1 MFSTSHVS
9 SFEFKVRAAVEN
21 AKTEGVREAYS
32 MGLSNFSQKIFRR
45 MGFTQRASI
54 AYHDYKQVGVTI
66 YYTVLSLMDLIKED
80 KLVFDLSQMG
90 EHSSGVLFTCS
101 L

>member
-1 MFSTSHVS
+1 M
-9 SFEFKVRAAVEN
+9 RAAVEN

-45 MGFTQRASI
+45 LGFTQRASI

-80 KLVFDLSQMG
+80 KLVFGLSQMG

>member
-1 MFSTSHVS
+1 MS
-9 SFEFKVRAAVEN
+9 SFKYKVRAAVEN

-54 AYHDYKQVGVTI
+54 DYHDYKQVGVLYLDVI
-66 YYTVLSLMDLIKED
+66 IIHYTVLSFMNLIKED

>member
-1 MFSTSHVS
+1 MS

>member
-1 MFSTSHVS
+1 MS

-54 AYHDYKQVGVTI
+54 AYHDYKQVGVTL

>member
-1 MFSTSHVS
+1 M
-9 SFEFKVRAAVEN
+9 RAAVEN

>member
-1 MFSTSHVS
+1 MS

-66 YYTVLSLMDLIKED
+66 CYTVLSFMDLIKED

>member
-1 MFSTSHVS
+1 MSL
-9 SFEFKVRAAVEN
+9 FEYKVRAAVEN

-54 AYHDYKQVGVTI
+54 AYHDYKQVGITI
-66 YYTVLSLMDLIKED
+66 HYTVLSLMDLIKED

>member
-1 MFSTSHVS
+1 M
-9 SFEFKVRAAVEN
+9 RAAVEN

-54 AYHDYKQVGVTI
+54 AYHDYKQVGITI

>member
-1 MFSTSHVS
+1 MS
-9 SFEFKVRAAVEN
+9 SFKFKVRAAVEN

-54 AYHDYKQVGVTI
+54 DYHDYKQVGI
-66 YYTVLSLMDLIKED
+66 LYL
-80 KLVFDLSQMG
+80 
-90 EHSSGVLFTCS
+90 
-101 L
+101 

>member
-1 MFSTSHVS
+1 MS

-54 AYHDYKQVGVTI
+54 AYHDYKQVGITI

>member
-1 MFSTSHVS
+1 MS
-9 SFEFKVRAAVEN
+9 SLKFKVRAAVEN

>member
-1 MFSTSHVS
+1 MS
-9 SFEFKVRAAVEN
+9 SLKFKVRAAVEN

-54 AYHDYKQVGVTI
+54 AYHDYKQVGI
-66 YYTVLSLMDLIKED
+66 IIHYTVLSLMDLIKED